1 LEVRLKKV
9 SFLALVAGV
18 AYWVMKRNKHERE
31 EPEPEMAAAAAS
43 DTSPSEG

>member
-9 SFLALVAGV
+9 SFLALIAGV
-18 AYWVMKRNKHERE
+18 AYWVMKRNKPEHE
-31 EPEPEMAAAAAS
+31 EPEPEMVAAAVS